1 MAGSSGGASGG
12 VRQPAAES
20 GSAGPAFAGATRRAC
35 GAEFCASVR
44 YRRNGPVVGEGSRQR
59 AQEAVATSRG
69 LQPGAVDAGLVWSG
83 QAQSRARPWGR
94 VHFCDFAALS
104 GLYENLTARGAAPA
118 DQAAP
123 LPVAIEWAV
132 AFKNGRFRDGLLAT
146 RPYQRENHAAMQSHV
161 FPYLWS
167 SSQER
172 IRRQ

>member
-20 GSAGPAFAGATRRAC
+20 WSAGPAFAGATRRAC

-132 AFKNGRFRDGLLAT
+132 AFKNGRFRDGLLEGNSENSRT
-146 RPYQRENHAAMQSHV
+146 LLRCLLRYDLTIRTTLRPKR
-161 FPYLWS
+161 
-167 SSQER
+167 
-172 IRRQ
+172 